1 MKALRVINVWSR
13 WGLIPRLMAAVG
25 FASLVGGGIQN
36 YLLVLEGASEHSARH
51 EREVHETLKFLAP
64 LVADQA
70 VLGDYAA
77 INQLLKNQ
85 AKKLEIAE
93 LSWTDKNGRKL
104 LGKDDADRR
113 EAPQWFTKVVPIA
126 YVEATLE
133 VEAGGASYGTLRCE
147 MNSIPA
153 SNRLWAQFVHQL
165 QIVVATLLLMLQI
178 IWLIFRGNLGTLR
191 MLALSAN
198 RFSLG
203 DHAVRVE
210 SDGAPEVRAAADA
223 FNNMA
228 NNIESLIASLGES
241 ETNNRRLAAIVKQS
255 SEAIW
260 TRDLSGRI
268 TTWNAGAT
276 VLFGY
281 TPEEAIGHMIDVD
294 KGTAAEE
301 NESRLERLKNGET
314 FSYETRAATKSGRE
328 IDIEV
333 AAAPLHDENNRVV
346 GKICVAH
353 DVTQRKRAQEE
364 LNAAREAAE
373 AANKAKSTFLAKM
386 SHEIR
391 TPMNG
396 VLGMTELLLETGL
409 TPTQRKF
416 AETVQRSGRS
426 LLAIINDILDFSK
439 IEAGKLDLE
448 HIDFDL
454 RQTVEDT
461 VELLAERAQSKGL
474 ELHCAL
480 PVDVTARVKGDPLR
494 LGQVLTNL
502 IGNAIKFTEQGDVA
516 VSVSMLEQ
524 TDDNVTLRFD
534 VSDTGPGIENAAQER
549 IFENF
554 SQADGTTTRKHGGTG
569 LGLAISKQLV
579 EMMGGTMHLES
590 TVGEGSTFWFAVRF
604 EKQEAAGESEVAFRN
619 KLEGVRALLVA
630 ASATT
635 RGTLNAQISNWGMSS
650 RSVET
655 VDQALEM
662 LADGA
667 ARGVP
672 YDVIIID
679 SALSGV
685 GAIGLAKTIKATPAI
700 AGVRMV
706 MLMPVGRHGDQREAR
721 QAGVLMCLS
730 KPVRQSALYNSLLTV
745 MTGTG
750 EAIVESPTPAPAEPV
765 APRKTGAKLLLAED
779 NPVNQQV
786 ALAILK
792 NEGHQIT
799 VAKNGKEAVEA
810 YLAGTFD
817 LILMDC
823 HMPEMDGFEATR
835 TIRERQKELNLKRLP
850 IIALTANAMQQDR
863 EECLNAG
870 MDDHLSKPYTR
881 LQMRAMLERWLPHD
895 GTGTAAPA
903 AAAASTLDQAA

>member
-1 MKALRVINVWSR
+1 MKALRFLSIWAK

-36 YLLVLEGASEHSARH
+36 YLLVLEGAAEHSARH
-51 EREVHETLKFLAP
+51 EREVQETLKFLAP

-77 INQLLKNQ
+77 IAQLLNAQ
-85 AKKLEIAE
+85 AKKVEIGE
-93 LSWTDKNGRKL
+93 LLWTDKSGRKL
-104 LGKDDADRR
+104 SAKDNPDRV
-113 EAPQWFTKVVPIA
+113 EAPRWFTALVPIA
-126 YVEATLE
+126 KVESTLE
-133 VEAGGASYGTLRCE
+133 VTTGGANYGTLYGE
-147 MNSIPA
+147 MNAVPA

-165 QIVVATLLLMLQI
+165 QIVFATLLLTLQV

-191 MLALSAN
+191 MLAVSAN

-203 DHAVRVE
+203 EHAVRVDV
-210 SDGAPEVRAAADA
+210 DGAPEVRAAADA

-260 TRDLSGRI
+260 THDLSGRI
-268 TTWNAGAT
+268 TTWNAGAS

-281 TPEEAIGHMIDVD
+281 TAEEAIGHHIHVD
-294 KGTAAEE
+294 IKTTAEDATH
-301 NESRLERLKNGET
+301 RLERLKTGET
-314 FSYETRAATKSGRE
+314 FSYETRAQTKGGRE
-328 IDIEV
+328 LDIEV
-333 AAAPLHDENNRVV
+333 AAAPLHDENSSVV
-346 GKICVAH
+346 GKIFVAH
-353 DVTQRKRAQEE
+353 DVTERKRAEVE
-364 LNAAREAAE
+364 LYAAREAAE
-373 AANKAKSTFLAKM
+373 AANHAKSSFLAKM

-409 TPTQRKF
+409 TATQRRF
-416 AETVQRSGRS
+416 AETVQRSGKS

-448 HIDFDL
+448 HIEFDL
-454 RQTVEDT
+454 RQTIEDT
-461 VELLAERAQSKGL
+461 IELLAERAQSKEL
-474 ELHCAL
+474 ELACNL
-480 PVDVTARVKGDPLR
+480 PVDLSTRVKGDPLR

-502 IGNAIKFTEQGDVA
+502 VGNAIKFTEQGEVA
-516 VSVSMLEQ
+516 VSLSCVEDGS
-524 TDDNVTLRFD
+524 DNVTLRFE
-534 VSDTGPGIENAAQER
+534 VTDTGPGISKEAQGR

-554 SQADGTTTRKHGGTG
+554 SQADGSTTRKHGGTG

-579 EMMGGTMHLES
+579 EMMGGEMRVES
-590 TVGEGSTFWFAVRF
+590 TPGVGSTFWFAVRF
-604 EKQEAAGESEVAFRN
+604 DKAEVQTDAEPIFRN
-619 KLEGVRALLVA
+619 KLEGVRALIVA
-630 ASATT
+630 RNATA
-635 RGTLNAQISNWGMSS
+635 RGTLNAQITNWGMKN

-655 VDQALEM
+655 PDQAMAL
-662 LADGA
+662 LTHAA

-672 YDVIIID
+672 YQIVIVD
-679 SALSGV
+679 SAMTGANPLELTRAIKSDAVLSDARV
-685 GAIGLAKTIKATPAI
+685 
-700 AGVRMV
+700 V
-706 MLMPVGRHGDQREAR
+706 MLMPVGRHGDVREAR
-721 QAGVLMCLS
+721 HAGVTLCLS
-730 KPVRQSALYNSLLTV
+730 KPVRQSALYNGLLSV

-750 EAIVESPTPAPAEPV
+750 EAIDIAAIEPV
-765 APRKTGAKLLLAED
+765 KTAVKRENRGKLLLAED
-779 NPVNQQV
+779 NAVNQQV

-792 NEGHQIT
+792 MEGYQVTI
-799 VAKNGKEAVEA
+799 AKNGVEA
-810 YLAGTFD
+810 LEAYSKSTFD

-835 TIRERQKELNLKRLP
+835 NIREMQKQSGLRRIP

-863 EECLNAG
+863 DECLNAG

-881 LQMRAMLERWLPHD
+881 LQMRAMLDRWLPVSD
-895 GTGTAAPA
+895 AATEESA
-903 AAAASTLDQAA
+903 AVKAA

>member
-1 MKALRVINVWSR
+1 MKALRFLSIWAK

-36 YLLVLEGASEHSARH
+36 YLLVLEGAAEHSARH
-51 EREVHETLKFLAP
+51 EREVKETLKFLAP

-77 INQLLKNQ
+77 IAQLLNAQ
-85 AKKLEIAE
+85 AKKVEIGE
-93 LSWTDKNGRKL
+93 LLWTDKSGRKL
-104 LGKDDADRR
+104 SAKDMPDRI
-113 EAPQWFTKVVPIA
+113 EAPRWFTALVPIA
-126 YVEATLE
+126 HVESTLE
-133 VEAGGASYGTLRCE
+133 VNTGGASYGTLYGQ
-147 MNSIPA
+147 MNSVPA

-165 QIVVATLLLMLQI
+165 QIVFATLLLTLQV

-191 MLALSAN
+191 MLAVSAN

-203 DHAVRVE
+203 EHAVRV
-210 SDGAPEVRAAADA
+210 DVNGAPEVRAAADA

-268 TTWNAGAT
+268 TTWNRGAT

-281 TPEEAIGHMIDVD
+281 SPEEAIGQRINVD
-294 KGTAAEE
+294 MRTGPEE
-301 NESRLERLKNGET
+301 VANRLERLKGGET
-314 FSYETRAATKSGRE
+314 FSYETRALTKAGRE
-328 IDIEV
+328 LDIEV
-333 AAAPLHDENNRVV
+333 AAAPLHDENSSVV

-353 DVTQRKRAQEE
+353 DVTERKRAEEE
-364 LNAAREAAE
+364 LYAAREAAE
-373 AANKAKSTFLAKM
+373 AANHAKSSFLAKM

-409 TPTQRKF
+409 TATQRRF
-416 AETVQRSGRS
+416 AETVQRSGKS

-448 HIDFDL
+448 HIEFDL
-454 RQTVEDT
+454 RQTIEDT
-461 VELLAERAQSKGL
+461 IELLAERAQSKEL
-474 ELHCAL
+474 ELACNL
-480 PVDVTARVKGDPLR
+480 PVDLITRVKGDPLR

-502 IGNAIKFTEQGDVA
+502 VGNAIKFTEQGEVA
-516 VSVSMLEQ
+516 VSLSFVEDS
-524 TDDNVTLRFD
+524 TDSITLRFE
-534 VSDTGPGIENAAQER
+534 VTDTGPGISKEAQGR

-554 SQADGTTTRKHGGTG
+554 SQADGSTTRKHGGTG

-579 EMMGGTMHLES
+579 EMMGGEMRVES
-590 TVGEGSTFWFAVRF
+590 TPGIGSTFWFAVRF
-604 EKQEAAGESEVAFRN
+604 DKADPASGAEPVFRN
-619 KLEGVRALLVA
+619 KLEGVRALIVA
-630 ASATT
+630 RNATT
-635 RGTLNAQISNWGMSS
+635 RATLNAQITNWGMKN

-655 VDQALEM
+655 PDQALA
-662 LADGA
+662 LLTHAAGRGA
-667 ARGVP
+667 P
-672 YDVIIID
+672 YQIVIID
-679 SALSGV
+679 SAMSG
-685 GAIGLAKTIKATPAI
+685 GLHVELTRSIKADTALSDARI
-700 AGVRMV
+700 V
-706 MLMPVGRHGDQREAR
+706 MLMPVGRHGDVRDVR
-721 QAGVLMCLS
+721 QAGVMLCLS
-730 KPVRQSALYNSLLTV
+730 KPVRQSALYDGLLSV
-745 MTGTG
+745 MTGKG
-750 EAIVESPTPAPAEPV
+750 DAISDVALIEPAKPTAKREN
-765 APRKTGAKLLLAED
+765 RGKLLLAED
-779 NPVNQQV
+779 NAVNQQV

-792 NEGHQIT
+792 IEGYQVT
-799 VAKNGKEAVEA
+799 VAKSGVEA
-810 YLAGTFD
+810 LEAYSKSTFD

-835 TIRERQKELNLKRLP
+835 NIRQMQKQSNAKHIP

-863 EECLNAG
+863 DECLNAG

-881 LQMRAMLERWLPHD
+881 LQMRAMLDRWLPLPAD
-895 GTGTAAPA
+895 ATPEESAAVKA
-903 AAAASTLDQAA
+903 A

>member
-1 MKALRVINVWSR
+1 MKALRFLNIWAK

-36 YLLVLEGASEHSARH
+36 YLLVLEGAAEHSARH

-77 INQLLKNQ
+77 IGQLLNGQ
-85 AKKLEIAE
+85 AKKLEIRE
-93 LSWTDKNGRKL
+93 LTWTDKNGRKL
-104 LGKDDADRR
+104 TGKDDPDRR
-113 EAPQWFTKVVPIA
+113 EAPGWFTAVVPIA
-126 YVEATLE
+126 HVEANLE
-133 VEAGGASYGTLRCE
+133 VTAGGANYGTLNGE

-165 QIVVATLLLMLQI
+165 QIVFATLLLTLQV

-191 MLALSAN
+191 MLAISAN

-203 DHAVRVE
+203 EHAVRVK
-210 SDGAPEVRAAADA
+210 SDGAPEVRAAAEA

-268 TTWNAGAT
+268 TTWNAGAA

-281 TPEEAIGHMIDVD
+281 TADEAIGRRINVD
-294 KGTAAEE
+294 TSVTAEE
-301 NESRLERLKNGET
+301 EANRLERLKAGET
-314 FSYETRAATKSGRE
+314 FSYETRALTKQGRE
-328 IDIEV
+328 LDIEV
-333 AAAPLHDENNRVV
+333 AAAPLHDENNSVV

-353 DVTQRKRAQEE
+353 DVTERKRAEVE
-364 LNAAREAAE
+364 LYAAREAAE
-373 AANKAKSTFLAKM
+373 AANHAKSSFLAKM

-409 TPTQRKF
+409 TPTQRRF
-416 AETVQRSGRS
+416 AETVQRSGKS

-448 HIDFDL
+448 HIEFDL
-454 RQTVEDT
+454 RQSIEDT
-461 VELLAERAQSKGL
+461 IELLAERAQSKEL
-474 ELHCAL
+474 ELACNL
-480 PVDVTARVKGDPLR
+480 PVNLVTRVKGDPLR

-502 IGNAIKFTEQGDVA
+502 VGNAIKFAEEGEVA
-516 VSVSMLEQ
+516 VSVSALEESES
-524 TDDNVTLRFD
+524 TVMLRFE
-534 VSDTGPGIENAAQER
+534 VSDTGPGISKEAQGR

-554 SQADGTTTRKHGGTG
+554 SQADGSTTRKHGGTG
-569 LGLAISKQLV
+569 LGLPISKQLV
-579 EMMGGTMHLES
+579 EMMGGEMRVES
-590 TVGEGSTFWFAVRF
+590 TPGVGSTFWFAVRF
-604 EKQEAAGESEVAFRN
+604 DKAESATAGDPTFAN
-619 KLEGVRALLVA
+619 KLEGVRTLIVA
-630 ASATT
+630 KNATT
-635 RGTLNAQISNWGMSS
+635 RGTLNAQITNWGMKN
-650 RSVET
+650 RSCET
-655 VDQALEM
+655 PDQAMAL
-662 LADGA
+662 LTQGA
-667 ARGVP
+667 ARGAP
-672 YDVIIID
+672 YQIVIID
-679 SALSGV
+679 SAMIGG
-685 GAIGLAKTIKATPAI
+685 GALALTRSIKADPVLSD
-700 AGVRMV
+700 VRVV
-706 MLMPVGRHGDQREAR
+706 MLMPVGRHGDVREAR
-721 QAGVLMCLS
+721 QAGVMLCLS
-730 KPVRQSALYNSLLTV
+730 KPVRQSALYNGLLSAV
-745 MTGTG
+745 TGTG
-750 EAIVESPTPAPAEPV
+750 DALAESAAAETARAPVKREN
-765 APRKTGAKLLLAED
+765 RGKLLLAED
-779 NPVNQQV
+779 NAVNQQV

-792 NEGHQIT
+792 IEGYQVT
-799 VAKNGKEAVEA
+799 VAKSGVEA
-810 YLAGTFD
+810 LEAYQKSAYD

-835 TIRERQKELNLKRLP
+835 NIRQMQKQANLKRIP

-863 EECLNAG
+863 DECLNAG

-881 LQMRAMLERWLPHD
+881 LQMRAMLDRWLPVL
-895 GTGTAAPA
+895 AEVPAEQQPA
-903 AAAASTLDQAA
+903 AA

>member
-1 MKALRVINVWSR
+1 MKALRFLNVWAT

-36 YLLVLEGASEHSARH
+36 YLLVLEGAAEHSARH

-77 INQLLKNQ
+77 IDQLLNQQ
-85 AKKLEIAE
+85 AKKLEIKE
-93 LSWTDKNGRKL
+93 IKWTDKSGRNLIASDTPDKP
-104 LGKDDADRR
+104 
-113 EAPQWFTKVVPIA
+113 EAPRWFTALVPIA
-126 YVEATLE
+126 HVQATLD
-133 VEAGGASYGTLRCE
+133 VETGGASYGALFAE
-147 MNSIPA
+147 MNSVPA
-153 SNRLWAQFVHQL
+153 SNRLWSQFVHQL
-165 QIVVATLLLMLQI
+165 QIVFATLLLTLQM

-198 RFSLG
+198 RFSSG
-203 DHAVRVE
+203 EHQVRVKP
-210 SDGAPEVRAAADA
+210 DGAPEVRAAADA

-228 NNIESLIASLGES
+228 NNIETLIASLGES
-241 ETNNRRLAAIVKQS
+241 ETTNRRLAAIVKQS

-268 TTWNAGAT
+268 TTWNAGAA

-281 TPEEAIGHMIDVD
+281 GAEEAIGERINIDT
-294 KGTAAEE
+294 GSSPEE
-301 NESRLERLKNGET
+301 EANRLERLKSGET
-314 FSYETRAATKSGRE
+314 FSYETRAMTKQGRE

-333 AAAPLHDENNRVV
+333 AAAPLHDENSSVV

-353 DVTQRKRAQEE
+353 DVTERTRAQAE
-364 LNAAREAAE
+364 LSAAREAAE
-373 AANKAKSTFLAKM
+373 AANQAKSSFLAKM

-409 TPTQRKF
+409 TPTQRRF
-416 AETVQRSGRS
+416 AETVQRSGKS

-454 RQTVEDT
+454 RQTIEDT
-461 VELLAERAQSKGL
+461 IELLAERAQSKEL
-474 ELHCAL
+474 ELACNL
-480 PVDVTARVKGDPLR
+480 PVNLAARVKGDPLR

-502 IGNAIKFTEQGDVA
+502 VGNAIKFTEEGEVA
-516 VSVSMLEQ
+516 VSVCTREEDED
-524 TDDNVTLRFD
+524 TVTLRFE
-534 VSDTGPGIENAAQER
+534 VTDTGPGIGKEAQTR

-554 SQADGTTTRKHGGTG
+554 SQADGSTTRKHGGTG

-579 EMMGGTMHLES
+579 EMMGGAMRVES
-590 TVGEGSTFWFAVRF
+590 TPGVGSTFWFEVRF
-604 EKQEAAGESEVAFRN
+604 EKCPSETAEEPLFRN
-619 KLEGVRALLVA
+619 KLQGVRTLIVA
-630 ASATT
+630 RNATT
-635 RGTLNAQISNWGMSS
+635 RGTLNAQMTNWGMKN

-655 VDQALEM
+655 PDQAAAQLTS
-662 LADGA
+662 AA
-667 ARGVP
+667 ARGAP
-672 YDVIIID
+672 YDIVIID
-679 SALSGV
+679 SAMSGAHAV
-685 GAIGLAKTIKATPAI
+685 ELTRRIKADPALSDARVI
-700 AGVRMV
+700 
-706 MLMPVGRHGDQREAR
+706 MLMPVGRHGDTREAR
-721 QAGVLMCLS
+721 QAGVLLCLS
-730 KPVRQSALYNSLLTV
+730 KPVRQSALYNGLLNAV
-745 MTGTG
+745 TGVGDGASEVAG
-750 EAIVESPTPAPAEPV
+750 EAARPV
-765 APRKTGAKLLLAED
+765 KRENRGKLLLAED
-779 NPVNQQV
+779 NAVNQQV

-792 NEGHQIT
+792 IEGFQVTI
-799 VAKNGKEAVEA
+799 AKNGLEAVEA
-810 YLAGTFD
+810 YSKSSFD

-835 TIRERQKELNLKRLP
+835 NIRQMQKQQNTKRIP

-863 EECLNAG
+863 DECLNAG

-881 LQMRAMLERWLPHD
+881 LQMRAMLDRWLPQA
-895 GTGTAAPA
+895 TEA
-903 AAAASTLDQAA
+903 AAA